1 MLIWINGTFG
11 VGKTQAAHELQRR
24 LPGSI
29 VSDPEL
35 PGLGIQ
41 RMYPPRLRVDFQHT
55 PWWAQLITEVLAD
68 LTAKHPGHIIVPMTL
83 ADPARHGQ
91 VMDGLRDAGCDV
103 RQVTL
108 LAEVDVVLRRL
119 RSRLDSSRSWGAQQY
134 PAVAPVL
141 RASQFAP
148 HLDTTGRSISEVAD
162 EIARIVGLDLLPAD
176 HNRLRAAARRLRVQ
190 LAHIRPA

>member
-41 RMYPPRLRVDFQHT
+41 RMYPRPLRIDFQDT
-55 PWWAQLITEVLAD
+55 PWWAPVITEVLAD
-68 LTAKHPGHIIVPMTL
+68 LSATHPGHVIVPMTL
-83 ADPARHGQ
+83 ANRARHNQ
-91 VMDGLRDAGCDV
+91 IMSGLRDAGCDV

-108 LAEVDVVLRRL
+108 IASVDVVLRRL

-134 PAVAPVL
+134 PSVAPVL
-141 RASQFAP
+141 REPQFAP
-148 HLDTTGRSISEVAD
+148 QLDTTSRSIAQVVD
-162 EIARIVGLDLLPAD
+162 GIGQIVGVELLPAD
-176 HNRLRAAARRLRVQ
+176 PNPLRAAGRRLRVQ
-190 LAHIRPA
+190 LAHVRRG